1 VVKLFRRF
9 GILTIASVILLIFVG
24 GFVRATGSGM
34 GCPDWPK
41 CFGQW
46 IPPTEIGQLPINY
59 QEIYGAKL
67 KGEVV
72 FNPTK
77 TWIEYIN
84 RLIGVLVGFFI
95 MLTAY
100 FSFRVYYRTTYKSI
114 FYYSFL
120 AFVLVVFEGWLGSKV
135 VSTELH
141 PLLVT
146 IHMLVSL
153 FILAFLVFAILKT
166 YYIENRLPF
175 INSSRSI
182 SFLYIL
188 GIAFMIGQICFG
200 TQLREGIDAA
210 QKVLGD
216 ENRATW
222 VNSIYG
228 KMLFHGGL
236 SLIIL
241 ILSFLGLR
249 SLRKEN
255 IEIRNLSKAVF
266 GFVCFSII
274 SGGILGFAGFPAF
287 AQPIHLVLSVCII
300 TLMFVVIFLLNPE
313 II

>member
-1 VVKLFRRF
+1 M
-9 GILTIASVILLIFVG
+9 TIASVILLILVG

-46 IPPTEIGQLPINY
+46 VPPTEIGQLPPNY

-67 KGEVV
+67 KGEVI

-77 TWIEYIN
+77 TWIEYVN

-95 MLTAY
+95 LLTAFFAY
-100 FSFRVYYRTTYKSI
+100 RVYFKTEYKSI
-114 FYYSFL
+114 FWYSFL
-120 AFVLVVFEGWLGSKV
+120 AFILVVFEGWLGSKV

-153 FILAFLVFAILKT
+153 VILAFLVFAILKT
-166 YYIENRLPF
+166 YYIEHKLPLA
-175 INSSRSI
+175 NVSREKT
-182 SFLYIL
+182 FLMFL
-188 GIAFMIGQICFG
+188 GIGFMVAQICFG

-216 ENRATW
+216 ANRASW
-222 VNSIYG
+222 VDSIYG
-228 KMLFHGGL
+228 KVLFHGGM
-236 SLIIL
+236 SFIIL
-241 ILSFLGLR
+241 LIVTLAMRAFKNENQKIQRLLKSLLGLVC
-249 SLRKEN
+249 
-255 IEIRNLSKAVF
+255 LS
-266 GFVCFSII
+266 IT

-287 AQPIHLVLSVCII
+287 AQPIHLVMSVLII
-300 TLMFVVIFLLNPE
+300 VLMFVVLFLLNPE

>member
-1 VVKLFRRF
+1 VIKLFRRF
-9 GILTIASVILLIFVG
+9 GLLTIASVILLILVG

-46 IPPTEIGQLPINY
+46 IPPTHIGELPPNY
-59 QEIYGAKL
+59 QEVYGAKL
-67 KGEVV
+67 KGEVI

-95 MLTAY
+95 LLTAFFAY
-100 FSFRVYYRTTYKSI
+100 RVYFKTNYKSI
-114 FYYSFL
+114 FWYSFF
-120 AFVLVVFEGWLGSKV
+120 AFLLVVFEGWLGSKV
-135 VSTELH
+135 VSSELH

-153 FILAFLVFAILKT
+153 VILAFLVFAILKT
-166 YYIENRLPF
+166 YFVEGKLPI
-175 INSSRSI
+175 INASREK
-182 SFLYIL
+182 SFLMVL

-210 QKVLGD
+210 QKILGD
-216 ENRATW
+216 ESRATW
-222 VNSIYG
+222 VDSIFG

-236 SLIIL
+236 SLVIL
-241 ILSFLGLR
+241 AISVFAMKVFSNENTKIKNLLK
-249 SLRKEN
+249 SLVA
-255 IEIRNLSKAVF
+255 L
-266 GFVCFSII
+266 VCFSII

-287 AQPIHLVLSVCII
+287 AQPIHLVVSVLII
-300 TLMFVVIFLLNPE
+300 TLMFVIIFLLNPE